1 MFLFISNKLN
11 KLFLQFSEMVMPD
24 FMYKTLGELGIGT
37 LCKIATV
44 NYLVKLVNV
53 NAIGMCE

>member
-1 MFLFISNKLN
+1 MFLFISNKLSN
-11 KLFLQFSEMVMPD
+11 CFLFLQFSEMVMPD

-44 NYLVKLVNV
+44 NYVCFNV
-53 NAIGMCE
+53 YSSG